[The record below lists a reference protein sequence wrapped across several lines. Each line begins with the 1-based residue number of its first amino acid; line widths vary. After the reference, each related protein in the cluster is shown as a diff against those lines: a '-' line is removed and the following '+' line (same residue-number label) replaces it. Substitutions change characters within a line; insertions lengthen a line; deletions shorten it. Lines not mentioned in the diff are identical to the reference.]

1 MEERLSKLA
10 LQYLPPRRKGK
21 DPLWEEGT
29 ARMVFGSCEW
39 EVGTVNNKAEQ
50 KDETSGREAD
60 LFDTQRQTQ
69 LYYQWA
75 LSRRL
80 RNALVALHQ
89 GSCCLGLF
97 CRALTGWRA
106 ELALARLPPSP
117 PLHRS

>member
-75 LSRRL
+75 LSRCL
-80 RNALVALHQ
+80 RNELVALHQ
-89 GSCCLGLF
+89 GSCSLGLF
-97 CRALTGWRA
+97 
-106 ELALARLPPSP
+106 
-117 PLHRS
+117 